1 MKTSYKLILLIVVA
15 CLSSI
20 AIFYFTDRANPIA
33 EEVDILVYQQELEQ
47 SFYPTKDDT
56 FENPRIIVNP
66 YGNSPLT
73 ALIIFQTKDL
83 TAPTVVIHG
92 KDENTTYTKKFTPS
106 KEHILPIYGLYAGTD
121 NIIDLTV
128 NNETK
133 TLTIKTDLLPDD
145 FILPTSV
152 IANKQLLG
160 NDLYFVTPSSS
171 GYTAAYDVNGDVR
184 WYLTDMYLWDIQTL
198 NNGNLL
204 LSTNRLIN
212 PPYYTTGLMEMD
224 FLGKVY
230 FEYSLPGGY
239 HHDVFEMENGN
250 FLIASNDFTSGTVED
265 YIVEMDRDTG
275 EIVKTFDL
283 KKLLNMEDGKN
294 ENWSEYDWFHNNAV
308 WYDKATNSITLSGR
322 HQDAIINID
331 YNSSE
336 LNWIVGDPTN
346 WSDEYQKYFFTPIGD
361 NFEWQWSQHASMILP
376 NGDLFVFDNGN
387 NRSKI
392 KEEYI
397 DAVNNYSRGVIYHL
411 DTVNHTISQV
421 WEYGKNRGS
430 DFYSPYISDV
440 DYLGEN
446 HYLIH
451 SGGISYQDGIVQNQ
465 PAGLTD
471 IDRLN
476 SISVEILN
484 DEVIFEMQLP
494 GNFYRAEKMNFYS
507 DSEFSLGEG
516 KRLGNMGITP
526 TSSSKPILI
535 FSKQIDDHYN
545 RYNISVKKEPD
556 RLVVTG
562 TFQKDDKVQ
571 VILDN
576 TFDKRAYDVRISK
589 RPYTAMC
596 IDIFNEEEDA
606 NGITVTKYIN
616 DFGITGKYYLYI
628 KINNTIYDLNQYIL
642 Y

>member
-1 MKTSYKLILLIVVA
+1 MKTSYKVILLIVVA

-33 EEVDILVYQQELEQ
+33 EEVDILAYQQELEQ
-47 SFYPTKDDT
+47 TFYPTKDDT

-106 KEHILPIYGLYAGTD
+106 KEHILPIYGLYANTD
-121 NIIDLTV
+121 NTIELTV

-133 TLTIKTDLLPDD
+133 TLTITTDPLPDD

-152 IANKQLLG
+152 TANKQLLG

-224 FLGKVY
+224 FMGKVY

-250 FLIASNDFTSGTVED
+250 FLIASNDFASGTVED

-275 EIVKTFDL
+275 EIIKTFDL
-283 KKLLNMEDGKN
+283 KDILNMEDGKN

-322 HQDAIINID
+322 HQDAVINID
-331 YNSSE
+331 YNSGE

-346 WSDEYQKYFFTPIGD
+346 WSEEYQKYFFTPIGD

-376 NGDLFVFDNGN
+376 NGNLFVFDNGN

-392 KEEYI
+392 EEEYI

-440 DYLGEN
+440 DYLSEN

-471 IDRLN
+471 ADRLN
-476 SISVEILN
+476 SITVEILN

-516 KRLGNMGITP
+516 KRLGNMEITS
-526 TSSSKPILI
+526 TSNSKPILI
-535 FSKQIDDHYN
+535 FAKQIDDHYN
-545 RYNISVKKEPD
+545 SYNISVKKEVD

-576 TFDKRAYDVRISK
+576 TFDKRVYDVRISE

-596 IDIFNEEEDA
+596 IDIFNEEEDT

-616 DFGITGKYYLYI
+616 DLGITGKYYLYI

>member
-1 MKTSYKLILLIVVA
+1 MKTSYKVILLIVVA

-33 EEVDILVYQQELEQ
+33 EEVDILAYQQELEQ
-47 SFYPTKDDT
+47 TFYPTKDDT

-106 KEHILPIYGLYAGTD
+106 KEHILPIYGLYANTD
-121 NIIDLTV
+121 NTIELTV

-133 TLTIKTDLLPDD
+133 TLTITTDPLPDD

-152 IANKQLLG
+152 TANKQLLG

-224 FLGKVY
+224 FMGKVY

-250 FLIASNDFTSGTVED
+250 FLIASNDFASGTVED

-283 KKLLNMEDGKN
+283 KDILNMEDGKN
-294 ENWSEYDWFHNNAV
+294 ENWIEYDWFHNNAV

-322 HQDAIINID
+322 HQDAVINID
-331 YNSSE
+331 YNSGE

-346 WSDEYQKYFFTPIGD
+346 WSEEYQKYFFTPIGD

-392 KEEYI
+392 EEEYI

-440 DYLGEN
+440 DYLSEN

-471 IDRLN
+471 ADRLN
-476 SISVEILN
+476 SITVEILN

-516 KRLGNMGITP
+516 KRLGNMGITS
-526 TSSSKPILI
+526 TSNSKPILI
-535 FSKQIDDHYN
+535 FAKQIDDHYN
-545 RYNISVKKEPD
+545 SYNISVKKEVD

-576 TFDKRAYDVRISK
+576 TFDKRVYDVRISE

-596 IDIFNEEEDA
+596 IDIFNEEEDT

-616 DFGITGKYYLYI
+616 DLGITGKYYLYI

>member
-1 MKTSYKLILLIVVA
+1 MKTSYKVILLIVVA

-33 EEVDILVYQQELEQ
+33 EEVDILAYQQELEQ
-47 SFYPTKDDT
+47 TFYPTKDDT

-106 KEHILPIYGLYAGTD
+106 KEHILPIYGLYANTD
-121 NIIDLTV
+121 NTIELTV

-133 TLTIKTDLLPDD
+133 TLTITTDPLPDD

-152 IANKQLLG
+152 TANKQLLG

-224 FLGKVY
+224 FMGKVY

-250 FLIASNDFTSGTVED
+250 FLIASNDFASGTVED

-275 EIVKTFDL
+275 EIIKTFDL
-283 KKLLNMEDGKN
+283 KDILNMEDGKN

-322 HQDAIINID
+322 HQDAVINID
-331 YNSSE
+331 YNSGE

-346 WSDEYQKYFFTPIGD
+346 WSEEYQKYFFTPIGD

-376 NGDLFVFDNGN
+376 NGNLFVFDNGN

-392 KEEYI
+392 EEEYI

-440 DYLGEN
+440 DYLSEN

-471 IDRLN
+471 VDRLN
-476 SISVEILN
+476 SITVEILN

-516 KRLGNMGITP
+516 KRLGNMGITS
-526 TSSSKPILI
+526 TSNSKPILI
-535 FSKQIDDHYN
+535 FAKQIDDHYN
-545 RYNISVKKEPD
+545 SYNISVKKEVD

-576 TFDKRAYDVRISK
+576 TFDKRVYDVRISE

-596 IDIFNEEEDA
+596 IDIFNEEEDT

-616 DFGITGKYYLYI
+616 DLGITGKYYLYI

>member
-1 MKTSYKLILLIVVA
+1 MKTSYKVILLIVVA

-33 EEVDILVYQQELEQ
+33 EEVDILAYQQELEQ
-47 SFYPTKDDT
+47 TFYPTKDDT

-106 KEHILPIYGLYAGTD
+106 KEHILPIYGLYANTD
-121 NIIDLTV
+121 NTIELTV

-133 TLTIKTDLLPDD
+133 TLTITTDPLPDD

-152 IANKQLLG
+152 TANKQLLG

-224 FLGKVY
+224 FMGKVY

-250 FLIASNDFTSGTVED
+250 FLIASNDFASGTVED

-275 EIVKTFDL
+275 EIIKTFDL
-283 KKLLNMEDGKN
+283 KDILNMEDGKN

-322 HQDAIINID
+322 HQDAVINID
-331 YNSSE
+331 YNSGE

-346 WSDEYQKYFFTPIGD
+346 WSEEYQKYFFTPIGD

-376 NGDLFVFDNGN
+376 NGNLFVFDNGN

-392 KEEYI
+392 EEEYI

-440 DYLGEN
+440 DYLSEN

-471 IDRLN
+471 ADRLN
-476 SISVEILN
+476 SITVEILN

-516 KRLGNMGITP
+516 KRLGNMGITS
-526 TSSSKPILI
+526 TSNSKPILI
-535 FSKQIDDHYN
+535 FAKQIDDHYN
-545 RYNISVKKEPD
+545 SYNISVKKEVD

-576 TFDKRAYDVRISK
+576 TFDKRVYDVRISE

-596 IDIFNEEEDA
+596 IDIFNEEEDT

-616 DFGITGKYYLYI
+616 DLGITGKYYLYI

>member
-1 MKTSYKLILLIVVA
+1 MKTSYKVILLIVVA

-33 EEVDILVYQQELEQ
+33 EEVDILAYQQELEQ
-47 SFYPTKDDT
+47 TFYPTKDDT

-106 KEHILPIYGLYAGTD
+106 KEHILPIYGLYANTD
-121 NIIDLTV
+121 NTIELTV

-133 TLTIKTDLLPDD
+133 TLTITTDPLPDD

-152 IANKQLLG
+152 TANKQLLG

-224 FLGKVY
+224 FMGKVY

-250 FLIASNDFTSGTVED
+250 FLIASNDFASGTVED

-275 EIVKTFDL
+275 EIIKTFDL
-283 KKLLNMEDGKN
+283 KDILNMEDGKN
-294 ENWSEYDWFHNNAV
+294 ENWSEYDWFHNNAI

-322 HQDAIINID
+322 HQDAVINID
-331 YNSSE
+331 YNSGE

-346 WSDEYQKYFFTPIGD
+346 WSEEYQKYFFTPIGD

-376 NGDLFVFDNGN
+376 NGNLFVFDNGN

-392 KEEYI
+392 EEEYI

-440 DYLGEN
+440 DYLSEN

-471 IDRLN
+471 ADRLN
-476 SISVEILN
+476 SITVEILN

-516 KRLGNMGITP
+516 KRLGNMGITS
-526 TSSSKPILI
+526 TSNSKPILI
-535 FSKQIDDHYN
+535 FAKQIDDHYN
-545 RYNISVKKEPD
+545 RYNISVKKEVD

-576 TFDKRAYDVRISK
+576 TFDKRVYDVRISE

-596 IDIFNEEEDA
+596 IDIFNEEEDT

-616 DFGITGKYYLYI
+616 DLGITGKYYLYI